1 MESLLL
7 SYARDLDDAY
17 QGYEFSIW
25 SKEQLLSY
33 FNEALCLIAAQRPEL
48 FTEVKVVKIDPC
60 NSYLDLCDCV
70 KVVDVLGQSDKHG
83 NHIRPLPK
91 RSAKTTTWTGKRNK
105 KILTSEISEFEI
117 IDTSGIV
124 RVYPDNLDPN
134 KELYVAVRCVV
145 EPKHYEMGDEPPSER
160 CAFMAIARHWVLY
173 NAKMVDGEFSQ
184 ALFQSAREH
193 REMFLGLIGLTKKAD
208 DDFEK
213 SVKSSKNPRTA

>member
-91 RSAKTTTWTGKRNK
+91 RSAKATTWTGKRNK

-134 KELYVAVRCVV
+134 KDLYVAVRCVV

-160 CAFMAIARHWVLY
+160 CAFMAAARHWVLY

-184 ALFQSAREH
+184 SMSNSAREH
-193 REMFLGLIGLTKKAD
+193 REMFVNILQLVQNGDNTLTGQ
-208 DDFEK
+208 
-213 SVKSSKNPRTA
+213 VRQQVRR